1 MKPAKL
7 GGDSALLNEIVNNL
21 RSVPKTRLRIVR
33 DIVGAFAES
42 PPPDNDGAKLKRRGR
57 ASLLKTSFCGMW
69 EGRSDIANG
78 QSYGKILRGILET
91 RGDRT

>member
-7 GGDSALLNEIVNNL
+7 GGDGALLNEIVNNL

-42 PPPDNDGAKLKRRGR
+42 PPA
-57 ASLLKTSFCGMW
+57 
-69 EGRSDIANG
+69 
-78 QSYGKILRGILET
+78 
-91 RGDRT
+91 

>member
-7 GGDSALLNEIVNNL
+7 GSDGALLNQIVKNL

-33 DIVGAFAES
+33 DIIGAFAES
-42 PPPDNDGAKLKRRGR
+42 PPPDNDGSKLQRRGR

-69 EGRSDIANG
+69 EGRPDIANG
-78 QSYGKILRGILET
+78 QTYGTILRQSLET